1 MKHSRG
7 VGEGVV
13 VMCGYRER
21 KRVRSGR
28 SDKANLYNNK

>member
-13 VMCGYRER
+13 VMCGYGERER
-21 KRVRSGR
+21 VCSGR
-28 SDKANLYNNK
+28 SDKANLYNNE